1 MGTETLCQYRYQIK
15 TYTSALCGEH
25 IKEQV
30 RPCRCAARHSWSFRH
45 NAKGK
50 ASESSAV
57 VHSKTFKFSDLMD
70 KNGVYNTLKSHVTSM
85 KMEMQTVPSPFD
97 AALLPINTSGE
108 KMFFFGLQHA
118 RLYVPKTLW
127 FILVLFFSRSIHSLN
142 LILLYLFRCLKCES
156 NWEFG
161 LQLKIT

>member
-30 RPCRCAARHSWSFRH
+30 RPCRCAARHSWSFHH

-108 KMFFFGLQHA
+108 KNVLLWVTTCKIVCSKDTVVHFGPFFFKVYTFTKLNFA
-118 RLYVPKTLW
+118 L
-127 FILVLFFSRSIHSLN
+127 SL
-142 LILLYLFRCLKCES
+142 
-156 NWEFG
+156 
-161 LQLKIT
+161 